1 MELGRRLKE
10 LRKAKGLTQTR
21 LAELLGVHLQTV
33 SKWERGVNE
42 PDISL
47 LGEIASVLGA
57 SVEELLGA
65 PLESETFSGTFD
77 AAALGNF
84 IRASRKSLGENQE
97 TLAQAVGTTGD
108 TVSKWERGVVCPGA
122 RELKALSEHFS
133 VPLSR
138 LYYGILPEEKTA
150 SVPVLKRRRRLSF
163 SLIAVSVIVCI
174 TAVLLAVL
182 LPGSTGSLP
191 ETVMCAVT
199 VGEEQIFVAEGEW
212 FTPASP
218 ASRPGYEFKG
228 YTDENGVY
236 LSFPIQIN
244 SDSVIYTIYEPVEYT
259 VDYWLN
265 GGTVSG
271 GLTTEVT
278 VESGV
283 LVLPVPEKSGTAF
296 AGWYLTPDYSGDP
309 VSEISVSD
317 DPRDMVVYARWES
330 EVFTV
335 RYELGG
341 GAMIGA
347 NPTEVSS
354 NEAHTLTDAVRSGY
368 IFLGWFDAREGG
380 SRVTSVGGEGARN
393 LVLYARWQRSNEL
406 YAVRYELG
414 GGSFTSP
421 NPEQVSSGS
430 TVLLAPAERTGY
442 DFKCWNTA
450 PDGSGT
456 TYTSLTGLVGDLTL
470 YAVWTPKVY
479 SVVYEPD
486 GGSTDNPNHIT
497 FGESVTLSPAVK
509 PGYDF
514 VGWFDAQS
522 GGNEITTIDE
532 ENILTLT
539 RLYARY
545 TPKVFA
551 VTLDAAGGVVP
562 GVNAGANGSYTLFV
576 TYGTDPG
583 LPAPAA
589 RTGYDFK
596 EWNTAADGGGSTYI
610 SLAGLRGDLALYA
623 VWTPKV
629 YIVTYDTGGGEY
641 EGVANPNNITFGES
655 VTLVPVSKFGYHF
668 AGWYDAETGGNRIT
682 TIDDSNILS
691 LTRLYARFVPQKFEV
706 SLDAAGGVIPGVEAD
721 GEGLYTVV
729 AEYGT
734 DLELPVPERADYDFV
749 GWMAEDGEAVSVID
763 RSNIRE
769 GIKLTAEWVT
779 ALPETYDIIYDHQ
792 SNGVTYK
799 GDNPD
804 RASNTQSV
812 LLDSPVRPGYKFMG
826 WFDDPDG
833 RGTRYEATPLGIRGT
848 LTLYAVWQQDPET
861 ATESYFTATLSEN
874 SAVVTKYTG
883 PAGADADLLI
893 PETIGGKP
901 VVAVNGLTGE
911 EQAEFRSV
919 TLPSELESIGD
930 GAFAGVTV
938 HGTIFLPASLTHIS
952 PGAFRGCSAGSLV
965 FDQDSMMT
973 EIGDEALRGL
983 TLDEPLVLPKSV
995 TRIGIM
1001 SMPTCTSVVLPDGLI
1016 SIGASA
1022 FSFPAGK
1029 HCEIFL
1035 PASVQEVG
1043 MGAFGVAGSGAYVF
1057 TPLSS
1062 SAIDLAD
1069 TGAKNI
1075 AYDSDPSNVI
1085 LTLDGEE
1092 YARMSGGAYYLPTPE
1107 KPGHIFMGW
1116 QDEDDK
1122 FVPRS
1127 FIPRRDGETVTL
1139 TAVWEPRQNATG
1151 SGSRMMLDEGEELPL
1166 IVAPEDFYGDSMI
1179 HLMLN
1184 APAGAKVRVTVKAEI
1199 ADDLMSGEYGLY
1211 IIHEWN
1217 NKGGTPAFNFTDEN
1231 GSSSGDALG
1240 AVYNGEWLTSEAV
1253 NGYHG
1258 QYVYYRVT
1266 ISFEILS

>member
-65 PLESETFSGTFD
+65 PLEGETFSGTFD

-182 LPGSTGSLP
+182 LPGGSGTLP

-236 LSFPIQIN
+236 LSFPIQIT
-244 SDSVIYTIYEPVEYT
+244 SDSVIYTVYEPVEYT

-278 VESGV
+278 IESGV

-309 VSEISVSD
+309 VSEISISD

-347 NPTEVSS
+347 NPTEVSADA
-354 NEAHTLTDAVRSGY
+354 AHALTNAVRSGH
-368 IFLGWFDAREGG
+368 IFLGWFDAPEGG

-393 LVLYARWQRSNEL
+393 LVLYARWQRSSEL
-406 YAVRYELG
+406 FTIRYELG
-414 GGSFTSP
+414 GGSFTAP

-456 TYTSLTGLVGDLTL
+456 TYSSLTGLASDLTL

-486 GGSTDNPNHIT
+486 GGSTDNPNH
-497 FGESVTLSPAVK
+497 
-509 PGYDF
+509 
-514 VGWFDAQS
+514 
-522 GGNEITTIDE
+522 
-532 ENILTLT
+532 
-539 RLYARY
+539 
-545 TPKVFA
+545 
-551 VTLDAAGGVVP
+551 
-562 GVNAGANGSYTLFV
+562 
-576 TYGTDPG
+576 
-583 LPAPAA
+583 
-589 RTGYDFK
+589 
-596 EWNTAADGGGSTYI
+596 
-610 SLAGLRGDLALYA
+610 
-623 VWTPKV
+623 
-629 YIVTYDTGGGEY
+629 
-641 EGVANPNNITFGES
+641 ITFGES

-749 GWMAEDGEAVSVID
+749 GWMDEDGGAVSVID

-769 GIKLTAEWVT
+769 GMKLTAEWVT
-779 ALPETYDIIYDHQ
+779 ALPATYDIIYDHQ

-861 ATESYFTATLSEN
+861 ATESNFTATLSEN

-883 PAGADADLLI
+883 PVGADADLLI

-901 VVAVNGLTGE
+901 VVAVNGLTGG

-930 GAFAGVTV
+930 GAFAGMTV

-983 TLDEPLVLPKSV
+983 TLDEPLVLPAGV
-995 TRIGIM
+995 TRIGAM
-1001 SMPTCTSVVLPDGLI
+1001 SMPICTSVVLPDGLV

-1035 PASVQEVG
+1035 PASVKEVG
-1043 MGAFGVAGSGAYVF
+1043 MGAFGAAGSGARVI

-1062 SAIDLAD
+1062 SEIDLAD

-1075 AYDSDPSNVI
+1075 AYDSAPSNVI
-1085 LTLDGEE
+1085 LTIDGEE

-1127 FIPRRDGETVTL
+1127 FIPQRDGKTVTL

-1151 SGSRMMLDEGEELPL
+1151 SGSRMMLDEGEELTL
-1166 IVAPEDFYGDSMI
+1166 TVAPENFYGDSMI
-1179 HLMLN
+1179 YLMLN

-1199 ADDLMSGEYGLY
+1199 ADDLMSDEYGLY
-1211 IIHEWN
+1211 IIHEGN
-1217 NKGGTPAFNFTDEN
+1217 NKGGTPGFNFTDES
-1231 GSSSGDALG
+1231 GSSAGGALG

-1253 NGYHG
+1253 NGYYG